1 MTALMASGAVLDA
14 ILAAM
19 LLEGLLLV
27 GLYRWRARG
36 IAPGV
41 LLPNL
46 ASGMGLLLAMRLGV
60 AGAWW
65 PWISVSLLG
74 ALVAHV
80 LELRR
85 QWK

>member
-1 MTALMASGAVLDA
+1 MASGVVLDA

-27 GLYRWRARG
+27 ALYQGWGRG

-60 AGAWW
+60 SGAWW

-74 ALVAHV
+74 ALLAHV

-85 QWK
+85 HWR